1 MTNARAGGVRLT
13 GRAHHFTKWFSND
26 AKPRRERVATE
37 PYLFFDGRCEEA
49 LTFYRQAL
57 GAEVKAM
64 MRYSEIPDGTPAPP
78 GNEDK
83 IMHSLFSVGGSNV
96 MASDGNCAGKP
107 SFQGF
112 GLALSAPDEA
122 TAERW
127 FNALADGGAVS
138 QPLIKTFFSPKF
150 GMVSDRFGVLWMIM
164 VQ

>member
-1 MTNARAGGVRLT
+1 
-13 GRAHHFTKWFSND
+13 
-26 AKPRRERVATE
+26 VATE

-64 MRYSEIPDGTPAPP
+64 MRFRDNPDGMHGPP
-78 GNEDK
+78 GSEDK
-83 IMHSLFSVGGSNV
+83 VMHSLFTVDGSNI
-96 MASDGNCAGKP
+96 MASDGHCAGKP

-112 GLALSAPDEA
+112 GLALSAKDEA

-138 QPLIKTFFSPKF
+138 QPLVKTFFSPKF
-150 GMVSDRFGVLWMIM
+150 GMVSDRFGVMWM
-164 VQ
+164 VLVHQ